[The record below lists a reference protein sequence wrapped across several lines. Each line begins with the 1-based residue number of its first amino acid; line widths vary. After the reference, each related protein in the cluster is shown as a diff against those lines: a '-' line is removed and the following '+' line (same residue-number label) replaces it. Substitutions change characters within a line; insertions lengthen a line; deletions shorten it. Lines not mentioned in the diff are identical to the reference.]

1 MITVRQIERLWDAK
15 HLRQLARELLRGRPE
30 ASERAEG
37 DLARVAPAAAMG
49 LVRLEELTQA
59 SVPLHERLLQIVLRS
74 QEADG
79 GWGDAMAT
87 AVCLRAL
94 LCGCGDGLAIER
106 GLEYLANLQRSD
118 GLWPLVPFRRMPGDG
133 YVTAFVLIQL
143 GAEPRFRHSVKLT
156 DATEWLEQNARQMDP
171 DARRLWTHAR
181 FRCRVPQALT
191 GPLPAWS

>member
-1 MITVRQIERLWDAK
+1 MMTVRQIERLWDAK
-15 HLRQLARELLRGRPE
+15 HLRQLVGELLRGRPE
-30 ASERAEG
+30 ASERAEAE
-37 DLARVAPAAAMG
+37 LTRVAPAAAMG

-106 GLEYLANLQRSD
+106 GLEYLAELQRPD
-118 GLWPLVPFRRMPGDG
+118 GLWPMVPLRRMPGDA

-143 GAEPRFRHSVKLT
+143 GAEPRFRHSVRLT
-156 DATEWLEQNARQMDP
+156 DAAQWLDQNGREMDA

-181 FRCRVPQALT
+181 FRCRVPSAIR
-191 GPLPAWS
+191 GPVVAWS